1 MSKLKVTTDFFVWLL
16 FLTTLLATIALL
28 TAGVIELILHPQL
41 NDLLLFVGSII
52 TLTMHYGGRYVPTGS

>member
-1 MSKLKVTTDFFVWLL
+1 MSKLKATTDFFVWLL

-28 TAGVIELILHPQL
+28 TAGVIELILHPQW

-52 TLTMHYGGRYVPTGS
+52 TLIMHYGGRYVPTQ